1 MRTERPVMTIER
13 QCFETKEDVYRDMI
27 ETGFWPTTY
36 QSNPS
41 PELPLH
47 WHGGDTIGYV
57 MEGTTYVLDGDGE
70 RRELSAG
77 DKLIIPAG
85 ALHAE
90 GEITEPVTYIVT
102 MRDPQ
107 PFLKAFTMLDPEAWP
122 EPKPLELDPELL
134 AELAASMTAV

>member
-1 MRTERPVMTIER
+1 MRVEK

-36 QSNPS
+36 LSAPS

-57 MEGTTYVLDGDGE
+57 MSGETYVLDSNGE
-70 RRELSAG
+70 RCDLTPG

-90 GEITEPVTYIVT
+90 GKVTEPVTYIVT

-107 PFLKAFTMLDPEAWP
+107 PFLQAFMMLDPETWP
-122 EPKPLELDPELL
+122 NPEMLALDPDLV
-134 AELAASMTAV
+134 AELTRSLPQI